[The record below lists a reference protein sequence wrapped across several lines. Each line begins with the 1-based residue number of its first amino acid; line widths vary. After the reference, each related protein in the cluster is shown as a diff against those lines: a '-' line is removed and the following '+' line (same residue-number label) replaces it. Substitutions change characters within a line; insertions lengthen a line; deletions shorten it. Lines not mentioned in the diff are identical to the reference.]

1 MHPAFA
7 ETADDIY
14 SEDKIM
20 KRALD
25 RNLEVDKV
33 IERARADQMFDE
45 SNICTV
51 LDELIK
57 VDTKAAQVEVMKLDS
72 LYKELRAK
80 KKAREDVKDVEKQI
94 EEEAVLYRRVEAQKE
109 RLNSRKGG
117 TCGGSFFYSG

>member
-1 MHPAFA
+1 MSFDVRKRTHPGSEALMLSPA
-7 ETADDIY
+7 CADLLTACAVCLR
-14 SEDKIM
+14 
-20 KRALD
+20 RAL
-25 RNLEVDKV
+25 V
-33 IERARADQMFDE
+33 FDE

-109 RLNSRKGG
+109 RLNSRKGA

>member
-33 IERARADQMFDE
+33 IERARADQ
-45 SNICTV
+45 S
-51 LDELIK
+51 EL
-57 VDTKAAQVEVMKLDS
+57 
-72 LYKELRAK
+72 
-80 KKAREDVKDVEKQI
+80 
-94 EEEAVLYRRVEAQKE
+94 
-109 RLNSRKGG
+109 
-117 TCGGSFFYSG
+117 